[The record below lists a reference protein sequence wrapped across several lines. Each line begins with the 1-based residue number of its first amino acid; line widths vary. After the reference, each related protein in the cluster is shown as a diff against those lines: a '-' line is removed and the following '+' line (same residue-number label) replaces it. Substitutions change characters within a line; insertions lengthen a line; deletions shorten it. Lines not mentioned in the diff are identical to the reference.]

1 MKRGNHKAFSGKKKT
16 INTDIEELQKCA
28 DFLAQLIVSNTEKYV
43 PLMVIYDRLEREI
56 EIARS
61 HEEKQ
66 EKLRQRV
73 RQLTDQK
80 E

>member
-1 MKRGNHKAFSGKKKT
+1 
-16 INTDIEELQKCA
+16 
-28 DFLAQLIVSNTEKYV
+28 
-43 PLMVIYDRLEREI
+43 MVIYDRLEREI

-61 HEEKQ
+61 HEDKF

>member
-1 MKRGNHKAFSGKKKT
+1 MKHNDKAFSGKKRP
-16 INTDIEELQKCA
+16 INTDVEELQKCA
-28 DFLAQLIVSNTEKYV
+28 DFIAQLIVGNTEKYAS
-43 PLMVIYDRLEREI
+43 LMVIHDRLEREI
-56 EIARS
+56 ELARS
-61 HEEKQ
+61 HGDKF